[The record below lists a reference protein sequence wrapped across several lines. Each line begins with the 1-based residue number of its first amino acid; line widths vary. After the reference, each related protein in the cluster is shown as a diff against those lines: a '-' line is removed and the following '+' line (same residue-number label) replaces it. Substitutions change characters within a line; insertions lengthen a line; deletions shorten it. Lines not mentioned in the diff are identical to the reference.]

1 MDNIPYTLCK
11 HCDHFVDPNDC
22 LEDFPA
28 DEQAHIAK
36 FIHLED
42 GEQEFDHDAEPG
54 ETKLG
59 HEWQRDRPD
68 LFQEHPDGAI
78 GPNSFF
84 HSRRG
89 KDDGLWY
96 EDEIYRRRIGVCE
109 KLFGDWDFEPEI
121 VKEYDAWQNDGDT
134 FTLVYY
140 LENGDESSV
149 KKTFTVKFR
158 SKTQV
163 AEISV

>member
-11 HCDHFVDPNDC
+11 HCDHFVDENYP
-22 LEDFPA
+22 LE
-28 DEQAHIAK
+28 EGLAK

-59 HEWQRDRPD
+59 EEWKHERPD
-68 LFQEHPDGAI
+68 LFIEHLDGAI

-96 EDEIYRRRIGVCE
+96 YADKAGELIDRRLGVANR
-109 KLFGDWDFEPEI
+109 LFENWDFEPDV
-121 VKEYDAWQNDGDT
+121 VKDAGVWQSEGNY
-134 FTLVYY
+134 FKMSVFM
-140 LENGDESSV
+140 ENGDEPSI
-149 KKTFTVKFR
+149 KKEFIVKF
-158 SKTQV
+158 SPGTTQV
-163 AEISV
+163 VALEAI